1 MHSRQRPI
9 ARVAARIAAGLH
21 PALLLPLL
29 MILQLLSMTAGAIPP
44 ARGAQQGASGS
55 APVAAGGTTAGAA
68 STSGPAAIALSG
80 QSLEGPIDPNR
91 YRLGPGDLLVVRI
104 QTRPLID
111 RVLRLSP
118 EGSLILPEGPSVPL
132 AGVTL
137 ARAESTVTEVL
148 SRYYKGPAVKL
159 NLLELRTFGVF
170 VVGEVANI
178 GMVQA
183 TAVDRASEVIAR
195 AGGLK
200 VLPET
205 PPGVEKPTPASTRAI
220 RLIRA
225 DGKQLPVDLGLF
237 EATGDLVQD
246 PPVEAGDR
254 IYVPPMVATATVSG
268 AVRKPGEIEII
279 SGDSVAVAIALAHG
293 LREDALMD
301 SAYVESFA
309 GSPARSIRHYLDL
322 RRSADRRF
330 SLNERDLLY
339 VRPRPNWTETR
350 SVLVTGEVRYPGTHA
365 LPADSL
371 PLSEVIRMAG
381 GFTDLAS
388 LREAYVAR
396 RSEEL
401 PTDPEFDRLSKLPTT
416 EMTAD
421 EFEYYS
427 LKLRSQK
434 PVVSVDF
441 VALFLHGDRTY
452 DINVRAGDEITIPR
466 VQPYVTVIGEVAR
479 PGNIPF
485 DPRMSVEQ
493 YIERSGGYTWRAS
506 KGRVSVIKALT
517 GEWAEKGK
525 IKQLGP
531 GDTIWIPRKPR
542 RDYWKG
548 FTDTI
553 GLVAQL
559 ATIYLVIN
567 TATK

>member
-1 MHSRQRPI
+1 MFDRQRLSAGI
-9 ARVAARIAAGLH
+9 ATRIAAGIR
-21 PALLLPLL
+21 PATLLVPLVVLPLL
-29 MILQLLSMTAGAIPP
+29 LMAVASP
-44 ARGAQQGASGS
+44 ARAAQQDVTGSGPS
-55 APVAAGGTTAGAA
+55 T
-68 STSGPAAIALSG
+68 TSGPAPGAASSSTPAGVGIPGS
-80 QSLEGPIDPNR
+80 SLEGPIDPAR

-118 EGSLILPEGPSVPL
+118 EGDLILPEGPSVPL
-132 AGVTL
+132 SGVTL
-137 ARAESTVTEVL
+137 ARAESTVTAVL
-148 SRYYKGPAVKL
+148 SRFYNKAPAVKL

-170 VVGEVANI
+170 VVGEVNRA

-183 TAVDRASEVIAR
+183 TAVDRASEIIAR
-195 AGGLK
+195 SGGVKLIAE
-200 VLPET
+200 PSQ
-205 PPGVEKPTPASTRAI
+205 GINKPTPASTRGI
-220 RLIRA
+220 RLIRST
-225 DGKQLPVDLGLF
+225 GEEIPVDLGLF
-237 EATGDLVQD
+237 EATGDIVQD
-246 PPVEAGDR
+246 PVVEAGDR
-254 IYVPPMVATATVSG
+254 IYVPPMVATARVSG
-268 AVRKPGEIEII
+268 AVRKPGNIEII
-279 SGDSVAVAIALAHG
+279 AGDSVAVAIALAHG
-293 LREDALMD
+293 LREDALLD
-301 SAYVESFA
+301 SAYVESFG
-309 GSPARSIRHYLDL
+309 GSPEKSTRRYLDL
-322 RRSADRRF
+322 GRSVDRRIR
-330 SLNERDLLY
+330 LHERDLLY
-339 VRPRPNWTETR
+339 VRPRPRWTEVR
-350 SVLVTGEVRYPGTHA
+350 SIRVIGEVQYPGTHA

-381 GFTDLAS
+381 GFTELAS

-396 RSEEL
+396 RGEEL
-401 PTDPEFDRLSKLPTT
+401 PKDPEFERLSKLPSA
-416 EMTAD
+416 EMTPD

-427 LKLRSQK
+427 LKLRSQQ

-441 VALFLHGDRTY
+441 VALFLHGDQTY
-452 DINVRAGDEITIPR
+452 DINVRPGDEITIPR
-466 VQPYVTVIGEVAR
+466 IQPYVTVVGEVAR

-485 DPRMSVEQ
+485 DPQMSVEQ
-493 YIERSGGYTWRAS
+493 YVERSGGYTWRAS

-525 IKQLGP
+525 VKRLGP